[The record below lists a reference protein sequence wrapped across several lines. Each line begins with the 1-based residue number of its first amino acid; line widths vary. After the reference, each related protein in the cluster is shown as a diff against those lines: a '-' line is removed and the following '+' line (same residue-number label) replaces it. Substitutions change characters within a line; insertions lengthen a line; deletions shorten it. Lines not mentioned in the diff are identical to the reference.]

1 MKKKFKDIKT
11 MLADAKAAWLE
22 AKRSKKAEAELKT
35 LHAAYSKLQ
44 IIVDEAE
51 AAEAEDDDEIEIP
64 SDKAKNGKQQK
75 ADSEDESEENE
86 DTKTVTLDKLQEMLT
101 ETVAEQIKALLPEK
115 DQKDQVT
122 NESIKAIIKEV
133 IEAGESED
141 VPLTKDAIGEIIQ
154 KVTAE
159 QIKQIRKGSKQQFDS
174 GDDNHEGKIVIEL
187 PSAHTKGNLPLHM
200 KQLLNVMMKRDINS
214 GITEAQLTRGKALGD
229 RVMAKMVSFARSG
242 QKALT
247 STTAGSGDEWVPT
260 DLSSELLR
268 RFYLSSDLAA
278 LLLAR
283 EVDMPTQPY
292 EYPLATTRPTFYLET
307 TENVAATES
316 SPGTSKVTLDAKKLM
331 GRTDFSYEVDE
342 DAIIPI
348 LPFVQEQLASAAAD
362 AYESAVINGDTAG
375 THQDSDTEL
384 IPKAAERSF
393 NGFRKLALAISVL
406 KLDLSTGGI
415 NEANL
420 RAMKKALKKYG
431 VRVRDLL
438 WIAGPA
444 GINDM
449 QGIANVT
456 TLEKYGPRATILT
469 GELASFLGIPIIV
482 SERVREDLNAS
493 GVYDGVTTTKG
504 SILLVNLNGWIPGR
518 RRDFTVEIDK
528 DIKTQTNFVVASFRR
543 AFTPIETPSATI
555 RWLSVGYNFNS

>member
-1 MKKKFKDIKT
+1 
-11 MLADAKAAWLE
+11 
-22 AKRSKKAEAELKT
+22 
-35 LHAAYSKLQ
+35 
-44 IIVDEAE
+44 
-51 AAEAEDDDEIEIP
+51 
-64 SDKAKNGKQQK
+64 
-75 ADSEDESEENE
+75 
-86 DTKTVTLDKLQEMLT
+86 
-101 ETVAEQIKALLPEK
+101 
-115 DQKDQVT
+115 
-122 NESIKAIIKEV
+122 
-133 IEAGESED
+133 
-141 VPLTKDAIGEIIQ
+141 
-154 KVTAE
+154 
-159 QIKQIRKGSKQQFDS
+159 
-174 GDDNHEGKIVIEL
+174 
-187 PSAHTKGNLPLHM
+187 
-200 KQLLNVMMKRDINS
+200 
-214 GITEAQLTRGKALGD
+214 
-229 RVMAKMVSFARSG
+229 
-242 QKALT
+242 
-247 STTAGSGDEWVPT
+247 
-260 DLSSELLR
+260 
-268 RFYLSSDLAA
+268 
-278 LLLAR
+278 
-283 EVDMPTQPY
+283 
-292 EYPLATTRPTFYLET
+292 
-307 TENVAATES
+307 
-316 SPGTSKVTLDAKKLM
+316 LDAKKLM